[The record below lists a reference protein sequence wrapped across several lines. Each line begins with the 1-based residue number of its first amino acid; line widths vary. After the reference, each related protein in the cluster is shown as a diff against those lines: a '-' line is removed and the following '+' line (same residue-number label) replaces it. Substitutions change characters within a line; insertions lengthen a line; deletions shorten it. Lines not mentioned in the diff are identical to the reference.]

1 MILPYYSLIN
11 HVKVSGHIYKSGS
24 LVIKMMKVEDT
35 EDVVVQLLGSI
46 EQFITKESNLK
57 EFKI

>member
-11 HVKVSGHIYKSGS
+11 HVKVSGHTYKAGS
-24 LVIKMMKVEDT
+24 LVIKMMKVEAT

-57 EFKI
+57 EFKV

>member
-11 HVKVSGHIYKSGS
+11 HVKVSGNTYKAGS
-24 LVIKMMKVEDT
+24 LVIKIMRVGDT
-35 EDVVVQLLGSI
+35 DEVVVALMGSL